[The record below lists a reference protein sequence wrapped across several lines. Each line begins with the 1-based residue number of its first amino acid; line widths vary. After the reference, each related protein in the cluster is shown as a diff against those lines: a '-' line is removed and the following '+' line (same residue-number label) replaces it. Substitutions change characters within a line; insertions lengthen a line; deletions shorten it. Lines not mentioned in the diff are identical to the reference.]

1 MFELVIVAY
10 TFIERVTTPSKSE
23 TSQYAAMVTQ
33 PVIARM
39 GTFKDAE
46 TCSKAANDAMQA
58 LSSVSTPFLHSTAMC
73 LRTGQP
79 EDPR

>member
-10 TFIERVTTPSKSE
+10 TFIERATTPSKPE

-33 PVIARM
+33 PVVGRM

-46 TCSKAANDAMQA
+46 TCDKAVNDVTKA
-58 LSSVSTPFLHSTAMC
+58 LSSVSMPFLHSTAMC
-73 LRTGQP
+73 LRTEQ
-79 EDPR
+79 